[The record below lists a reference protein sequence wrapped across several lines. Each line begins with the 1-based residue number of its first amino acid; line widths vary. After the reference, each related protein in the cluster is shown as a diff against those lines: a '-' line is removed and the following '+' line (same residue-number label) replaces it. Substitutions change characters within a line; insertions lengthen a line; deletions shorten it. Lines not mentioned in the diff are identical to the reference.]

1 MTYHD
6 KEFKSIKA
14 IFLLL
19 IWLFVMVG
27 ITSVV
32 LKFGAVY
39 TYVIP
44 FSLLPIIIRAFYN
57 QRIAI
62 FASIM
67 TILICSIPVPNHMEF
82 VLMHLFASIVA
93 VISLRKMDRRSQFFI
108 SSVIVFITYVVL
120 YLGILLFQKQEIG
133 EEFYFVLLIFGGNAV
148 LSMLAIPFIY
158 FFERILGLV
167 TDISLLELSNAN
179 SRLLKEFATKAP
191 GTFQHSLQVAN
202 LAEEAIY
209 RIGGNALLVRT
220 GALYHDIGKMYDP
233 YYFTENQNFGVNP
246 HEKLTYEESAEK
258 IINHVKKGEE
268 IARKHRIPSQLI
280 DFIKTHHGT
289 KKAEYF
295 YLMEKKDNPD
305 IEDEKYTYPGPAPA
319 SKEMAV
325 MMMADAVEA
334 ASRSLKEANKETLNL
349 LVDKIIDSQLS
360 SGQFNNA
367 DITLKE
373 IAKVKRIFKQK
384 LLNLYHVRVE
394 YPDE

>member
-1 MTYHD
+1 MLFLMTYHD
-6 KEFKSIKA
+6 KEFKSIRA
-14 IFLLL
+14 NFLLL

-32 LKFGAVY
+32 MKFGAVY
-39 TYVIP
+39 TYIIP
-44 FSLLPIIIRAFYN
+44 FILLPIIIRAFYN

-67 TILICSIPVPNHMEF
+67 TILICSIPVPNYMEF

-93 VISLRKMDRRSQFFI
+93 IVSLRKMDKRSQFFI
-108 SSVIVFITYVVL
+108 SSVIVFITYAVM

-246 HEKLTYEESAEK
+246 H
-258 IINHVKKGEE
+258 
-268 IARKHRIPSQLI
+268 
-280 DFIKTHHGT
+280 
-289 KKAEYF
+289 
-295 YLMEKKDNPD
+295 
-305 IEDEKYTYPGPAPA
+305 
-319 SKEMAV
+319 
-325 MMMADAVEA
+325 
-334 ASRSLKEANKETLNL
+334 
-349 LVDKIIDSQLS
+349 
-360 SGQFNNA
+360 
-367 DITLKE
+367 
-373 IAKVKRIFKQK
+373 
-384 LLNLYHVRVE
+384 
-394 YPDE
+394 